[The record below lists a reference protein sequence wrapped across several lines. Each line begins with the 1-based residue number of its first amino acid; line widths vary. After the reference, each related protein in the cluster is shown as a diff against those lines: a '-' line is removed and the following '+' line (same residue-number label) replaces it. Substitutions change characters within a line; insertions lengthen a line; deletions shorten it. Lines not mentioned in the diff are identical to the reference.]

1 MWLARG
7 SSGECQSEQIMSSFV
22 GSASSSEM
30 GSSQGF
36 KRRSHKVAQATV
48 FKRDFKGT
56 GVGRGRPVRTSCDN
70 SGERS

>member
-1 MWLARG
+1 
-7 SSGECQSEQIMSSFV
+7 MSSFV
-22 GSASSSEM
+22 GSASFSEM

-56 GVGRGRPVRTSCDN
+56 RVGRGRPVRTSCDN